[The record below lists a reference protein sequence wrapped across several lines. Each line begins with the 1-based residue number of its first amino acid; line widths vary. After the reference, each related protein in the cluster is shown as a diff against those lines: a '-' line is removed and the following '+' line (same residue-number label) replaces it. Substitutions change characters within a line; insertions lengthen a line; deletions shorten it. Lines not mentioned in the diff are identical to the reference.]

1 MLSQTCSSLVCEH
14 TWSIYDQVHS
24 KRHSSVSRKRWNELT
39 YVHYNLRL
47 RERQLGRKPSDVISF
62 DNLITENILDDWLV
76 ESDKQ
81 PMQEDEVPRII
92 STFSPKVLF
101 FSFILHTALILH
113 GGLENF
119 LRPLILF

>member
-1 MLSQTCSSLVCEH
+1 
-14 TWSIYDQVHS
+14 
-24 KRHSSVSRKRWNELT
+24 VSRKRWNELT

-47 RERQLGRKPSDVISF
+47 RERQQGRKPGDVISF

-101 FSFILHTALILH
+101 FL
-113 GGLENF
+113 
-119 LRPLILF
+119 LFCTLP

>member
-47 RERQLGRKPSDVISF
+47 RERQQGRKPGDVISF

-92 STFSPKVLF
+92 STFSPKNLLF
-101 FSFILHTALILH
+101 L
-113 GGLENF
+113 
-119 LRPLILF
+119 LFCTLP